1 MEPKTTS
8 AFREGKAAAAEGKDA
23 DANPYDR
30 NTPEY
35 VDWREGYQ
43 FVREFQEDGEIP
55 SET

>member
-23 DANPYDR
+23 DANPYDQ
-30 NTPEY
+30 NTREY

-43 FVREFQEDGEIP
+43 FVREYQEDGEIP